1 MNCPSCGAACPRAAA
16 YCPRCGASLASAAEP
31 FAHIRTSEL
40 VRLSGSALKWGIMG
54 LAFGA
59 TPSVSVL
66 GIVFSAISMRY
77 ARRYARRNGRLN
89 GRARV
94 AHRMAMTGL
103 IAGIALTAVQIVL
116 LLLAARRGWL
126 IHPPL
131 PGGTL
136 I

>member
-1 MNCPSCGAACPRAAA
+1 MTCPSCGAACPRAAA
-16 YCPRCGASLASAAEP
+16 YCPQCGAMLAQEAEA
-31 FAHIRTSEL
+31 FVHVRTSEL
-40 VRLSGSALKWGIMG
+40 VRLSGGALKWGILG

-77 ARRYARRNGRLN
+77 ARRYALRNGRLN

-94 AHRMAMTGL
+94 AHRMALIGL
-103 IAGIALTAVQIVL
+103 LAGIVLTALQIVL